1 MHDFLDNLGAQQ
13 YEKLMEKNATK
24 EEITNTCEET
34 YGKEKCH
41 EETYYNSES
50 EGKDFKDNFYAPE
63 EYGTWQTQS
72 KNNNQSEETFINTC
86 EETFGKKN
94 CHEETYLQEEG
105 TSDQ

>member
-1 MHDFLDNLGAQQ
+1 MTLESDADKKDL
-13 YEKLMEKNATK
+13 YEGIWDK
-24 EEITNTCEET
+24 
-34 YGKEKCH
+34 
-41 EETYYNSES
+41 YYNSES
-50 EGKDFKDNFYAPE
+50 EGKEFKDHFYAPE

-94 CHEETYLQEEG
+94 CHEETYLQEER

>member
-13 YEKLMEKNATK
+13 YEKMRERNATK
-24 EEITNTCEET
+24 EEIINTCEET

-63 EYGTWQTQS
+63 EWGVWQTS
-72 KNNNQSEETFINTC
+72 KYGEEYDEEFWKEYNKTQNKEET
-86 EETFGKKN
+86 
-94 CHEETYLQEEG
+94 
-105 TSDQ
+105 

>member
-1 MHDFLDNLGAQQ
+1 MTLESDAA
-13 YEKLMEKNATK
+13 K
-24 EEITNTCEET
+24 
-34 YGKEKCH
+34 

-50 EGKDFKDNFYAPE
+50 EGKEFKDYFYAPE

-72 KNNNQSEETFINTC
+72 ENNNQSEETFINTC

-105 TSDQ
+105 TSDQWVTSIFSISF